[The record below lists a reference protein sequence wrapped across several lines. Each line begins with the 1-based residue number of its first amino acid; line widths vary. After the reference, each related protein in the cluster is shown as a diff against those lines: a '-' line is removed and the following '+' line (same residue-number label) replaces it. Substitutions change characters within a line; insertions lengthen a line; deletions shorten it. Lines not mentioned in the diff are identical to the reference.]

1 VRRSRRSRD
10 ELEAREL
17 DGTAKEQAG
26 ERSLAGE
33 AVRLQELLGNASTT
47 GVIERSALQRE
58 TATEAEPAKGGDDV
72 KASGV
77 VMTVADVGSFPLE
90 SFSWGA
96 SKPPPPPR
104 GKEDEKEE
112 KNKPTELLATKKHD
126 DHSAKLHLIATEG
139 RPISEV
145 VVVLHGADGKP
156 YLTIKLKGV
165 LISSYTM
172 GGDPGGGDAYENFSL
187 VFDDFEQE
195 FHGGGGGA
203 K

>member
-1 VRRSRRSRD
+1 MRRSRRSRD

-33 AVRLQELLGNASTT
+33 AVRLQELLGNATTT
-47 GVIERSALQRE
+47 GVLARSALQRE
-58 TATEAEPAKGGDDV
+58 TATDAEPAKGGGDV

-77 VMTVADVGSFPLE
+77 VMTVADVGSFQLE

-96 SKPPPPPR
+96 SQLRPQR
-104 GKEDEKEE
+104 GKEDEQED
-112 KNKPTELLATKKHD
+112 KNKPTELVATKKHD
-126 DHSAKLHLIATEG
+126 DFSAKLHLIASEG
-139 RPISEV
+139 RRISEV

-156 YLTIKLKGV
+156 YLTMKLKGV
-165 LISSYTM
+165 LIASYTM
-172 GGDPGGGDAYENFSL
+172 GGEPESGNVYDTFSL

-195 FHGGGGGA
+195 FHGA

>member
-1 VRRSRRSRD
+1 MRRSRRSRD
-10 ELEAREL
+10 EPEAREL

-33 AVRLQELLGNASTT
+33 AVRLQELLGNATTT
-47 GVIERSALQRE
+47 GVLARSALQRE

-72 KASGV
+72 KASGA

-96 SKPPPPPR
+96 SKPPPPR
-104 GKEDEKEE
+104 GREDEKEE

-139 RPISEV
+139 RRISEV

-165 LISSYTM
+165 LIASYSM
-172 GGDPGGGDAYENFSL
+172 AGSPGSGEAYENFSL

-195 FHGGGGGA
+195 FHGGGGA